1 MVGFVVGLVGWGV
14 VVEEG
19 KIILENQITYE
30 LTIPVIGGG
39 VPIGVMADQ
48 ISDENSIVMLLE

>member
-30 LTIPVIGGG
+30 LAIPVVGGG
-39 VPIGVMADQ
+39 VPIGVMAVQ
-48 ISDENSIVMLLE
+48 ISDEIAL